1 VSGKRIST
9 LAPLS
14 ANALRVLEARY
25 LRRDT
30 TGKVS
35 ETPEQLFQ
43 RVAGAVA
50 DAERALGNRDQASYW
65 EEQFLGL
72 LESLDFLP
80 NSPTLMNAGT
90 PLGQLSACFV
100 LPVEDSMESI
110 FEALKRMAL
119 IQRTGGGTGFSFSR
133 LRPRNDVIAST
144 GGQASGPVAFMRVFD
159 SATENIKQGGRRRG
173 ANMGV
178 LRVDHPD
185 VLEFV
190 NAKRDESSLR
200 NFNLSVGV
208 TDEFFEAV
216 RDGRR
221 YPLVHPGTGKKVRE
235 VPARE
240 VFDAIVAASWES
252 GDPGVIFL
260 DAVNRANP
268 TPRLGPI
275 EATNPCGEIPLL
287 PNESCNL
294 GSLNLSNFVRERD
307 GGKEI
312 DRERL
317 RLRVRQAVRF
327 LDNVVE
333 VSKYPAPEIARLSRA
348 NRKIG
353 LGVMG
358 FAELAFRLGISYDSD
373 RAAELG
379 GEIMSLI
386 AQEATR
392 ASEALAAERGVFP
405 NWPGS
410 VYSSRGLRV
419 RNATRTA
426 IAPTGTISIIAGTT
440 ASIEPLFALAYRRTQ
455 VLEGETFYEVNALF
469 REALERRGLEVEA
482 IVGELWE
489 RGSLQKVKSVPAELR
504 RLFVTAL
511 EIPSARHL
519 QIQAA
524 FQKGVD
530 NSVSKTINLPQEA
543 TPADVAQALRS
554 AWELGLKGLTLYRYG
569 SKSRQVLELGKDE
582 RAHHYE
588 QAARCDPEECKV

>member
-1 VSGKRIST
+1 
-9 LAPLS
+9 
-14 ANALRVLEARY
+14 
-25 LRRDT
+25 
-30 TGKVS
+30 
-35 ETPEQLFQ
+35 
-43 RVAGAVA
+43 
-50 DAERALGNRDQASYW
+50 
-65 EEQFLGL
+65 
-72 LESLDFLP
+72 
-80 NSPTLMNAGT
+80 
-90 PLGQLSACFV
+90 
-100 LPVEDSMESI
+100 
-110 FEALKRMAL
+110 
-119 IQRTGGGTGFSFSR
+119 
-133 LRPRNDVIAST
+133 
-144 GGQASGPVAFMRVFD
+144 
-159 SATENIKQGGRRRG
+159 
-173 ANMGV
+173 
-178 LRVDHPD
+178 
-185 VLEFV
+185 
-190 NAKRDESSLR
+190 
-200 NFNLSVGV
+200 
-208 TDEFFEAV
+208 
-216 RDGRR
+216 
-221 YPLVHPGTGKKVRE
+221 
-235 VPARE
+235 
-240 VFDAIVAASWES
+240 
-252 GDPGVIFL
+252 
-260 DAVNRANP
+260 
-268 TPRLGPI
+268 
-275 EATNPCGEIPLL
+275 
-287 PNESCNL
+287 L

-482 IVGELWE
+482 IVDELWE

-511 EIPSARHL
+511 EIPPARHL

-524 FQKGVD
+524 FQEQVD